1 VRLTR
6 GSKPMFQSLLK
17 SLSQFGHKR
26 RPGPFGTPFGRANIE
41 AVVRFESLAGELH
54 LAAMQ
59 IAVVTS
65 GVNALQAGIKLKN
78 ALSLQDLGP
87 QIPEPGAIELPRA
100 CREELGV
107 AYRNIVLAQDL
118 FRELEPAQ
126 EDVEMFCT
134 DAEKFGE
141 DTAAALDLPSV
152 SQRWR
157 RLSVRALAA
166 VIDLEPDVARCLPA
180 RYAENTA
187 LLKRLLRSTAEGGHP
202 CVGSDCIIKLPDL
215 PQRRAAV
222 RPNARLACVV
232 EYHGMTFDAVVK
244 DISTGGVGLDD
255 APPMRAQTV
264 VLIEFE
270 GGDCLPGLVVWSEGS
285 RAGIKFDLPLKPN
298 HQLLVQRAA

>member
-1 VRLTR
+1 
-6 GSKPMFQSLLK
+6 MFQSLLK
-17 SLSQFGHKR
+17 SLSQFGHR
-26 RPGPFGTPFGRANIE
+26 RIAVPISAAGRTDVD
-41 AVVRFESLAGELH
+41 AVVRFETLVGELH
-54 LAAMQ
+54 LAATQ

-87 QIPEPGAIELPRA
+87 QVPEAATIELPRT
-100 CREELGV
+100 CRDELGIASSKIIPV
-107 AYRNIVLAQDL
+107 RDL

-126 EDVEMFCT
+126 RDVEMFCA
-134 DAEKFGE
+134 DAETFGQE
-141 DTAAALDLPSV
+141 TAAFLDLPTV

-180 RYAENTA
+180 RYAQNAA
-187 LLKRLLRSTAEGGHP
+187 LLNRLLRSAVEGGHP
-202 CVGSDCIIKLPDL
+202 CVGPDCIIKLPDL

-222 RPNARLACVV
+222 RPNACLPCIVD
-232 EYHGMTFDAVVK
+232 YHGMTFQAVVK

-255 APPMRAQTV
+255 APPMRPQTV

-270 GGDCLPGLVVWSEGS
+270 GGPCLAGLVVWSKGS
-285 RAGIKFDLPLKPN
+285 RAGVKFDVPLKPS
-298 HQLLVQRAA
+298 HQLLAQRAA